1 MSEYDTLEQESAI
14 LAHFETL
21 KNPNAKK
28 VKKLAAKLYAEV
40 PHEIQKR
47 LCRDVYRA
55 HDPLTYVR
63 SCIEKIRDCSIL
75 IEQFIEDGCHG
86 MIFTGKDGTT
96 VYPVTL
102 KTLPHWLSETER
114 WDPEQEAL
122 IQHDAVNAW
131 MKEHDKGY
139 FYGKVVLFPKFGFSG
154 EPRIIEMQCSDDT
167 AGLHR
172 YPGTNYFTRDK
183 PKDIQEVFDRTMA
196 SLERV
201 VREGE
206 AKRKQA

>member
-14 LAHFETL
+14 LARFEAI

-75 IEQFIEDGCHG
+75 IEQFIEDGSHG
-86 MIFTGKDGTT
+86 MIFTGSDGNT
-96 VYPVTL
+96 VYPVRL
-102 KTLPHWLSETER
+102 KTPAHWLKEDER
-114 WDPEQEAL
+114 WDPEQEAI
-122 IQHDAVNAW
+122 IQHDSVKAW
-131 MKEHDKGY
+131 MEEHNKGY
-139 FYGKVVLFPKFGFSG
+139 FYGKVVLFPKFGFTG
-154 EPRIIEMQCSDDT
+154 EPRIIEMQCSSDT
-167 AGLHR
+167 EGMHR

-183 PKDIQEVFDRTMA
+183 PGEIQAVFEHTKA
-196 SLERV
+196 QLERLE
-201 VREGE
+201 RDG
-206 AKRKQA
+206 K